1 MRSFLEK
8 FFTSYLKERNFDATL
23 ACVTD
28 NIISIGTGEQEVA
41 KSKAELGA
49 LLQEEFE
56 QMPEPLWY
64 EISNYEEISLGSED
78 VKSAFANIY
87 VKLVDDG
94 DIIDLYTRLLCT
106 CCKVD
111 GDWKLAA
118 VHMSTPTAT
127 QEQCEFFPLRYS
139 RMTNNKM
146 SHKANEKLME
156 LISKSLPGGIMGG
169 YLEEGFPLYT
179 INDKMLEILGYTYDE
194 LIDATDEKMTNII
207 YGGDRNRVEES
218 INAQF
223 ELCNE
228 YEVEYRVIGKGG
240 RIIWVNDIGKK
251 IVTDDGREAM
261 ISIMT
266 DITER
271 VEREGILIKEAN
283 ADALTGLYNR
293 RKVISVIEEALG
305 LEQSGSL
312 FICDVDNFKSLN
324 DTKGHIEGDKVLV
337 KLAEYMRKYIKKSGI
352 AARLG
357 GDEFLLFFPG
367 TDGDNQDMIDI
378 VKSIQTD
385 FVSYVKQNYS
395 DLDVSLSA
403 GGVKANQGD
412 NFQTLYRRA
421 DDALY
426 IAKKTKGYIEFSGK
440 I

>member
-8 FFTSYLKERNFDATL
+8 FFTSYLKERNLDATL
-23 ACVTD
+23 TCVTD
-28 NIISIGTGEQEVA
+28 NVISIGTGEQEVA
-41 KSKAELGA
+41 KGKAELGS
-49 LLQEEFE
+49 LLREEFE
-56 QMPEPLWY
+56 QMPKPLWF
-64 EISNYEEISLGSED
+64 EISNYEEISLGTED
-78 VKSAFANIY
+78 VKSAFANVY
-87 VKLVDDG
+87 VKLVDG
-94 DIIDLYTRLLCT
+94 DDVIDMYTRLLCT

-111 GDWKLAA
+111 GEWKLAA

-127 QEQCEFFPLRYS
+127 QEQCEFFPLRYG
-139 RMTNNKM
+139 RMTKNKM
-146 SHKANEKLME
+146 TQKANEKLME

-194 LIDATDEKMTNII
+194 LIAATDEKMMNII
-207 YGGDRNRVEES
+207 YEGDQNRVEES
-218 INAQF
+218 IETQF

-228 YEVEYRVIGKGG
+228 YEVEYRVVGKGG

-271 VEREGILIKEAN
+271 VEREGVLIKEAN

-293 RKVISVIEEALG
+293 RKVIGVIEDALE
-305 LEQSGSL
+305 LDQSGSL

-324 DTKGHIEGDKVLV
+324 DTKGHIEGDRVLV
-337 KLAEYMRKYIKKSGI
+337 KLAEYMRKYINHRGI

-357 GDEFLLFFPG
+357 GDEFLLFFPN
-367 TDGDNQDMIDI
+367 TEGDNQEMIDI

-385 FVSYVKQNYS
+385 FVSYVKQNYP

-403 GGVKANQGD
+403 GGVKSNQGD
-412 NFQTLYRRA
+412 DFQTLYRRA

-426 IAKKTKGYIEFSGK
+426 IAKKTKGNIEFSGK

>member
-139 RMTNNKM
+139 RMTKNRM

-207 YGGDRNRVEES
+207 YEGDRNRVEES

-266 DITER
+266 DITDR

-367 TDGDNQDMIDI
+367 TNGDNQDMIDI

>member
-64 EISNYEEISLGSED
+64 EISNYEEISLGSGD

-207 YGGDRNRVEES
+207 YEGDRNRVEES

-266 DITER
+266 DITDR

-337 KLAEYMRKYIKKSGI
+337 KLAEYMRKYIKHRGI

-357 GDEFLLFFPG
+357 GDEFLLFFPN
-367 TDGDNQDMIDI
+367 TEGDNQDMIDI
-378 VKSIQTD
+378 VKLIQTD

>member
-127 QEQCEFFPLRYS
+127 QEQCEFFPLKYS
-139 RMTNNKM
+139 RMTKNRM

-207 YGGDRNRVEES
+207 YEGDRNRVEES

-266 DITER
+266 DITDR

-367 TDGDNQDMIDI
+367 TNGDNQDMIDI

>member
-78 VKSAFANIY
+78 VKSAFANVY

-139 RMTNNKM
+139 RMTKNKM

-207 YGGDRNRVEES
+207 YEGDRNRVEES

-337 KLAEYMRKYIKKSGI
+337 KLAEYMRKYIKYRGI

-426 IAKKTKGYIEFSGK
+426 IAKRTKGYIEFSGK

>member
-78 VKSAFANIY
+78 VKSAFANVY

-139 RMTNNKM
+139 RMTKNKM

-207 YGGDRNRVEES
+207 YEGDRNRVEES

-305 LEQSGSL
+305 LEQRGSL

-367 TDGDNQDMIDI
+367 TNGDNQDMIDI

>member
-64 EISNYEEISLGSED
+64 EISNYEEISLGSKD

-139 RMTNNKM
+139 RMTKNRM

-207 YGGDRNRVEES
+207 YEGDRNRVEES

-337 KLAEYMRKYIKKSGI
+337 KLAEYMRKYIKYRGI

-367 TDGDNQDMIDI
+367 TNGDNQDMIDI

>member
-41 KSKAELGA
+41 KSKAELEE

-139 RMTNNKM
+139 RMTKNRM

-207 YGGDRNRVEES
+207 YEGDRNRVEES

-266 DITER
+266 DITDR

-367 TDGDNQDMIDI
+367 TNGDNQDMIDI

>member
-23 ACVTD
+23 DCVTD

-78 VKSAFANIY
+78 VKSAFANVY

-139 RMTNNKM
+139 RMTKNKM

-169 YLEEGFPLYT
+169 YLEEDFPLYT

-207 YGGDRNRVEES
+207 YEGDRNRVEES

-305 LEQSGSL
+305 LEQRGSL

-367 TDGDNQDMIDI
+367 TNGDNQDMIDI

>member
-23 ACVTD
+23 DCVTD

-139 RMTNNKM
+139 RMTKKRM

-207 YGGDRNRVEES
+207 YEGDRNRVEES

-305 LEQSGSL
+305 LEQRGSL

>member
-23 ACVTD
+23 DCVTD

-64 EISNYEEISLGSED
+64 EISNYEEISLGSGD

-207 YGGDRNRVEES
+207 YEGDRNRVEES

-266 DITER
+266 DITDR

-357 GDEFLLFFPG
+357 GDEFLLFFPN
-367 TDGDNQDMIDI
+367 TEGDNQDMIDI
-378 VKSIQTD
+378 VKLIQTD

>member
-139 RMTNNKM
+139 RMTKNRM

-207 YGGDRNRVEES
+207 YEGDRNRVEES

-337 KLAEYMRKYIKKSGI
+337 KLAEYMRKYIKYRGI

-367 TDGDNQDMIDI
+367 TNGDNQDMIDI

>member
-23 ACVTD
+23 DCVTD

-64 EISNYEEISLGSED
+64 EISNYEEISLGSGD

-139 RMTNNKM
+139 RMTKNRM

-207 YGGDRNRVEES
+207 YEGDRNRVEES

-266 DITER
+266 DITDR

-357 GDEFLLFFPG
+357 GDEFLLFFPN
-367 TDGDNQDMIDI
+367 TEGDNQDMIDI
-378 VKSIQTD
+378 VKLIQTD

>member
-23 ACVTD
+23 DCVTD

-41 KSKAELGA
+41 KSKAELGE
-49 LLQEEFE
+49 LLKEEFE

-64 EISNYEEISLGSED
+64 EVSNYEEISLGSGD
-78 VKSAFANIY
+78 VKSAFANVY

-139 RMTNNKM
+139 RMTKNKM

-207 YGGDRNRVEES
+207 YEGDRNRVEES

-337 KLAEYMRKYIKKSGI
+337 KLAEYMRKYIKHRGI

-357 GDEFLLFFPG
+357 GDEFLLFFPN
-367 TDGDNQDMIDI
+367 TEGDNQDMIDI

>member
-139 RMTNNKM
+139 RMTKNKM

-169 YLEEGFPLYT
+169 YLEEDFPLYT

-207 YGGDRNRVEES
+207 YEGDRNRVEES

-305 LEQSGSL
+305 LEQRGSL

-367 TDGDNQDMIDI
+367 TDGDNRDMIDI

>member
-78 VKSAFANIY
+78 VKSAFANVY

-139 RMTNNKM
+139 RMTKNKM

-169 YLEEGFPLYT
+169 YLEEDFPLYT

-207 YGGDRNRVEES
+207 YEGDRNRVEES

-305 LEQSGSL
+305 LEQRGSL

-367 TDGDNQDMIDI
+367 TNGDNQDMIDI

>member
-1 MRSFLEK
+1 MRSFLEN

-23 ACVTD
+23 DCVTD

-41 KSKAELGA
+41 KSKAELRE

-64 EISNYEEISLGSED
+64 EISNYEEISLGSGD
-78 VKSAFANIY
+78 VKSAFANVY

-207 YGGDRNRVEES
+207 YEGDRNRVEES

-305 LEQSGSL
+305 LEQRGSL

-337 KLAEYMRKYIKKSGI
+337 KLAEYMRKYIKYRGI

-412 NFQTLYRRA
+412 NFQTLYRKA

>member
-139 RMTNNKM
+139 RMTKNKM

-207 YGGDRNRVEES
+207 YEGDRNRVEES

-337 KLAEYMRKYIKKSGI
+337 KLAEYMRKYIKYRGI

-367 TDGDNQDMIDI
+367 TNGDNQDMIDI